1 MKISSSI
8 IKFILAAVLLIAAF
22 SYNKLIGIAL
32 LIIAALAG
40 IFIKR
45 DFLYFLKGNKFYSS
59 GNIEQA
65 FKYYEKAIKVKNAS
79 PRIVSAYAYLLLKN
93 RNPEK
98 SEKLLN
104 TLQIDELNVPEKN
117 QARLNLALVYWKQNK
132 LDKALELMEQVYN
145 EFKCLTMYESYGY
158 LLIVKGDYEKAL
170 EINQE
175 AYNYDNSSRV
185 ILDNLGETYYHLKD
199 FDKSYD
205 LYKNLIDNEPTFPEP
220 YYHFALVLMEKGD
233 NDKALEMLNKSLDYK
248 ESYLSEVTHEI
259 IKNTIEE
266 IKQHQ

>member
-1 MKISSSI
+1 
-8 IKFILAAVLLIAAF
+8 
-22 SYNKLIGIAL
+22 
-32 LIIAALAG
+32 
-40 IFIKR
+40 
-45 DFLYFLKGNKFYSS
+45 
-59 GNIEQA
+59 
-65 FKYYEKAIKVKNAS
+65 
-79 PRIVSAYAYLLLKN
+79 
-93 RNPEK
+93 
-98 SEKLLN
+98 
-104 TLQIDELNVPEKN
+104 
-117 QARLNLALVYWKQNK
+117 
-132 LDKALELMEQVYN
+132 MEQVYN

-233 NDKALEMLNKSLDYK
+233 NDRALEMLNKPLDYK